1 MFSEAYH
8 PSIFYRTPQEHL
20 ECQWRKDIQLPPALP
35 ERFVD
40 VLDLQV
46 IAQRLVPRHAR
57 VYVFLEWQEGRD
69 DKELIHN
76 MLFLKADVPFEPSGN
91 LSLVRIRAMWGLE
104 KCVVSPLHFPTRSHA
119 GFSTVDRPPSYC
131 SQSIPIGVYH
141 SWLPTKITYLP
152 LLSKSSQTKTAS

>member
-46 IAQRLVPRHAR
+46 IAQRPRPQTRPRLRVSRMAR
-57 VYVFLEWQEGRD
+57 RTRRQGANPQHVISESR
-69 DKELIHN
+69 
-76 MLFLKADVPFEPSGN
+76 
-91 LSLVRIRAMWGLE
+91 RA
-104 KCVVSPLHFPTRSHA
+104 
-119 GFSTVDRPPSYC
+119 
-131 SQSIPIGVYH
+131 I
-141 SWLPTKITYLP
+141 
-152 LLSKSSQTKTAS
+152 